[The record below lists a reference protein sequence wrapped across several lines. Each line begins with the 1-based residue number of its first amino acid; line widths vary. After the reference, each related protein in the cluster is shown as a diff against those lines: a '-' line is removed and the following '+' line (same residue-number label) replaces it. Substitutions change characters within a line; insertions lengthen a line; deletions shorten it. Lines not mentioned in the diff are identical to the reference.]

1 MFPFSHCLHSLWEGQ
16 ARREN
21 NSIKKWAEDLNRHY
35 SKDTDGQGVHEK
47 MFNITDNY
55 RNSDQKYNKVLPHT
69 REWPSSKNP
78 QSINAV
84 KGVEKKGPLAL
95 LVGM

>member
-1 MFPFSHCLHSLWEGQ
+1 
-16 ARREN
+16 
-21 NSIKKWAEDLNRHY
+21 
-35 SKDTDGQGVHEK
+35 
-47 MFNITDNY
+47 MFNITDYY

-78 QSINAV
+78 QTINAV